1 MSKRKIKRD
10 GEGGLTLRGLMEEL
24 NELFK
29 EGNLRFLDEDTE
41 ENTAKTETQED
52 DNESIEISQEDLECG
67 YVTYDRVCDAVLY
80 NDTINV
86 NDAHGKKIPTIAFL
100 AAPQMMEGVVETIRE
115 MNAPTIVALEDGL
128 VTKAFIAKGIV
139 REEMLMKH
147 KNIPALMFDEDG
159 GICRLSI
166 NNKDGYDFIF
176 GENGMTRFIIF
187 DETKCPD
194 IIPID
199 IVSDDKKWGKRMIKE
214 IPQLIEKYI
223 EDSKSNDKK
232 LPFADAVTPYLTKID
247 IPNLTEKK
255 SAMCNLPETCA
266 FDDCPHDVKK
276 PIIADIMKDFADAKN
291 NGKVGKDDFI
301 EFMKPENKEA
311 VVKAVTES
319 ISERMKPVVE
329 TIEKDEV
336 TKAVESALYE
346 NGEDDFTDEDTNPD
360 CFRCIAEY
368 MAKESVDSIHFYTDD
383 EGLIHCDVKIK
394 TVYKVELDK

>member
-10 GEGGLTLRGLMEEL
+10 GEGGLTLKGLMEEL

-29 EGNLRFLDEDTE
+29 EGNLRFLDEDAE
-41 ENTAKTETQED
+41 ENTANTETQED
-52 DNESIEISQEDLECG
+52 DTESIEISQEDLECG
-67 YVTYDRVCDAVLY
+67 YVTYDRVRDAVLY

-100 AAPQMMEGVVETIRE
+100 AAPQMIEGVVETIRE
-115 MNAPTIVALEDGL
+115 MNAPTIIAAEDDL

-159 GICRLSI
+159 GMCRLSI
-166 NNKDGYDFIF
+166 NRKDGYDFIF

-199 IVSDDKKWGKRMIKE
+199 IVSDDKKWGKRMSSELPKM
-214 IPQLIEKYI
+214 IEKRI
-223 EDSKSNDKK
+223 EESKSNEKK
-232 LPFADAVTPYLTKID
+232 LPFADAVKPALTKID

-266 FDDCPHDVKK
+266 FDDCPHDVKN
-276 PIIADIMKDFADAKN
+276 PIIADIMKDFTDAKN
-291 NGKVGKDDFI
+291 NSKVGKDDFI

-311 VVKAVTES
+311 VAKAVTES

-346 NGEDDFTDEDTNPD
+346 NAEDDFTDEDTNPD